1 MRYFHGSFEHIKDRI
16 FYSDNFRMLEDVQDV
31 GTTANCWSCH
41 NKAYLGMTVHW
52 IQKNDRSRQHAVLAC
67 KRLEGSHTFD
77 VLAEAMS
84 SIHSQFGLQEKVR
97 RTTTDNGSNFVKA
110 FDKLES
116 KDIVPPNVDADVS
129 EQDEELLADAEVF
142 LAVEDILEGDEIMR
156 MSPLNILPKHMRCA
170 AHTMNL
176 VAATDAEKALDD
188 EKYQEASTSAMK
200 KARLLWN
207 AQSRSVFHA
216 DAIKEELKKRLIV
229 PNVTRWNSTYDAV
242 AALKELLEQSNT
254 R

>member
-1 MRYFHGSFEHIKDRI
+1 
-16 FYSDNFRMLEDVQDV
+16 
-31 GTTANCWSCH
+31 
-41 NKAYLGMTVHW
+41 
-52 IQKNDRSRQHAVLAC
+52 
-67 KRLEGSHTFD
+67 
-77 VLAEAMS
+77 MS

-110 FDKLES
+110 FDKLGS

-142 LAVEDILEGDEIMR
+142 LAVEDILEGDEDV
-156 MSPLNILPKHMRCA
+156 SILPKHMRCA

-207 AQSRSVFHA
+207 AQSRSVLHA

-242 AALKELLEQSNT
+242 AALNELLEQSNT